1 MSRPGPAALPLDA
14 INRPVGRSLTEKH
27 AMAFIEI
34 KNLFK
39 HFKKVVAIDHIDLEV
54 KEGEMLTLLGPSGCG
69 KTTTLRCIA
78 GLEKPDEGDIVI
90 DGKSMLAAGFVPP
103 SKRGIGMVFQN
114 YAVWP
119 HMKVFNNVVY
129 GMKLQGVAKQEI
141 AERAR
146 QVLELVGLKGL
157 EDRYPAQLS
166 GGQQQRVALGRALVR
181 NPKVMLLDEP
191 LSNLDAK
198 LREKMR
204 FEIKS
209 LVRRMGITSVY
220 VTHDQAE
227 AMVISDRIA
236 VMESG
241 QVVQVGTPEDIYRKP
256 ANRFV
261 ADFIGTMN
269 FIPGEI
275 VEVEAESE
283 RAVVRTEFNADM
295 LCTATDIRSASPGQK
310 VNASIRPEDVEV
322 FTEPP
327 SNRQNL
333 FKGTI
338 AHKAY
343 LGNFLYF
350 FVNINNTM
358 IRAQVPHYLPQEE
371 GQELYLF
378 LNPEKSML
386 LF

>member
-1 MSRPGPAALPLDA
+1 
-14 INRPVGRSLTEKH
+14 
-27 AMAFIEI
+27 MAFIEI
-34 KNLFK
+34 QNLFK
-39 HFKKVVAIDHIDLEV
+39 RFKDVVAVNRIQLEV
-54 KEGEMLTLLGPSGCG
+54 NQGEMLTLLGPSGCG

-90 DGKSMLAAGFVPP
+90 DGQPMLSQGFVQP

-119 HMKVFNNVVY
+119 HMKVYNNIVY
-129 GMKLQGVAKQEI
+129 GLKIQKMSRQQIKEK
-141 AERAR
+141 AR
-146 QVLELVGLKGL
+146 KVLELVGLSGL

-166 GGQQQRVALGRALVR
+166 GGQQQRVALARALVG
-181 NPKVMLLDEP
+181 NPKVLLLDEP

-198 LREKMR
+198 LREELR

-236 VMESG
+236 VMDSG
-241 QVVQVGTPEDIYRKP
+241 NVVQIGNAQEIYKQP

-269 FIPGEI
+269 FMAGEI
-275 VEVEAESE
+275 VQIMQDTDEAY
-283 RAVVRTEFNADM
+283 VRTVFSEKM
-295 LCTATDIRSASPGQK
+295 LCKTAGSPVTISGEK
-310 VNASIRPEDVEV
+310 VFASIRPEDVEV

-327 SNRQNL
+327 QAKENV

-343 LGNFLYF
+343 LGNFLFF
-350 FVNINNTM
+350 FVSVNDTM
-358 IRAQVPHYLPQEE
+358 IRVQVPHHLPQEE

-378 LNPEKSML
+378 LNPQKCMV

>member
-1 MSRPGPAALPLDA
+1 
-14 INRPVGRSLTEKH
+14 
-27 AMAFIEI
+27 MAFIEI

-39 HFKKVVAIDHIDLEV
+39 RFKKVVAVNRIQLEV
-54 KEGEMLTLLGPSGCG
+54 NEGEMLTLLGPSGCG

-78 GLEKPDEGDIVI
+78 GLERPEEGDIII
-90 DGKSMLAAGFVPP
+90 DGKPMLSEGFVQP

-119 HMKVFNNVVY
+119 HMKVFNNIVY
-129 GMKLQGVAKQEI
+129 GLKIQKIPRQTIQEK
-141 AERAR
+141 AR
-146 QVLELVGLKGL
+146 QVLELTGLNGL
-157 EDRYPAQLS
+157 EERYPSQLS
-166 GGQQQRVALGRALVR
+166 GGQQQRVALARALVS
-181 NPKVMLLDEP
+181 NPKVLLLDEP

-198 LREKMR
+198 LREELR

-236 VMESG
+236 VMDSG
-241 QVVQVGTPEDIYRKP
+241 NVVQIGTAQEIYKKP

-269 FIPGEI
+269 FMSGE
-275 VEVEAESE
+275 VVQVLQDTD
-283 RAVVRTEFNADM
+283 AVYVRTEFSEKM
-295 LCTATDIRSASPGQK
+295 LCTTPDTTETTPGKK
-310 VNASIRPEDVEV
+310 VYASIRPEDVEV

-327 SNRQNL
+327 QARENL

-350 FVNINNTM
+350 FVNIDGTM
-358 IRAQVPHYLPQEE
+358 IRVQVTHHVPKEE

-378 LNPEKSML
+378 LNPQKCMIL
-386 LF
+386 L

>member
-1 MSRPGPAALPLDA
+1 M
-14 INRPVGRSLTEKH
+14 NR
-27 AMAFIEI
+27 IQ
-34 KNLFK
+34 
-39 HFKKVVAIDHIDLEV
+39 LEV
-54 KEGEMLTLLGPSGCG
+54 NKGEMLTLLGPSGCG

-78 GLEKPDEGDIVI
+78 GLEKPEEGDIVI
-90 DGKSMLAAGFVPP
+90 DGRSMLSQGFVPS

-119 HMKVFNNVVY
+119 HMKVFSNIVY
-129 GMKLQGVAKQEI
+129 GLKLQKI
-141 AERAR
+141 SKSKIRERAN
-146 QVLELVGLKGL
+146 QVLELVGLAGL

-166 GGQQQRVALGRALVR
+166 GGQQQRVALARALVT
-181 NPKVMLLDEP
+181 NPKVLLLDEP

-198 LREKMR
+198 LREELR

-209 LVRRMGITSVY
+209 LVRRMGITAVY

-236 VMESG
+236 VMDSG
-241 QVVQVGTPEDIYRKP
+241 NVVQIGTAQEIYKQP

-269 FIPGEI
+269 FMSGE
-275 VEVEAESE
+275 VVQFLKDTNQ
-283 RAVVRTEFNADM
+283 VLVRTEFSDKM
-295 LCTATDIRSASPGQK
+295 VCTTPDSTVVSPGAM
-310 VNASIRPEDVEV
+310 VYASIRPEDVQV

-327 SNRQNL
+327 PDSENV

-343 LGNFLYF
+343 LGNFLFF
-350 FVNINNTM
+350 FVNINDTK
-358 IRAQVPHYLPQEE
+358 IRVQVPHHLPHEE

-378 LNPEKSML
+378 LDPQKCMVL
-386 LF
+386 T

>member
-1 MSRPGPAALPLDA
+1 
-14 INRPVGRSLTEKH
+14 
-27 AMAFIEI
+27 MAFIQI
-34 KNLFK
+34 RNLFK
-39 HFKKVVAIDHIDLEV
+39 RFNKVVAVNHIDLEV

-78 GLEKPDEGDIVI
+78 GLEKPEEGDIVI
-90 DGKSMLAAGFVPP
+90 DGKPMLSEGFVHP

-119 HMKVFNNVVY
+119 HMKVYKNIVY
-129 GMKLQGVAKQEI
+129 GLKIQRMSKQSIQEK
-141 AERAR
+141 AQ
-146 QVLELVGLKGL
+146 QVLELVGLNGL
-157 EDRYPAQLS
+157 EERYPGQLS
-166 GGQQQRVALGRALVR
+166 GGQQQRVALARALVS
-181 NPKVMLLDEP
+181 NPKVLLLDEP

-236 VMESG
+236 IMDSG
-241 QVVQVGTPEDIYRKP
+241 KVVQIGTAQEIYKKP

-269 FIPGEI
+269 FMSGE
-275 VEVEAESE
+275 VVQVLQDTD
-283 RAVVRTEFNADM
+283 AVYVRTEFSEKM
-295 LCTATDIRSASPGQK
+295 LCTTNSIEATTPGKK
-310 VNASIRPEDVEV
+310 VYASIRPEDVEV

-327 SNRQNL
+327 QARENL

-338 AHKAY
+338 VHKAY

-350 FVNINNTM
+350 FVSVNDTM
-358 IRAQVPHYLPQEE
+358 IRVQVPHHLPQEE
-371 GQELYLF
+371 GQELYLL
-378 LNPEKSML
+378 LNPQKCMI

>member
-1 MSRPGPAALPLDA
+1 
-14 INRPVGRSLTEKH
+14 
-27 AMAFIEI
+27 MAFIEI
-34 KNLFK
+34 QNLFK
-39 HFKKVVAIDHIDLEV
+39 RFKKVVAINHIHLEV
-54 KEGEMLTLLGPSGCG
+54 EQGEMLTLLGPSGCG

-90 DGKSMLAAGFVPP
+90 DGKPMLSQGFVEP

-119 HMKVFNNVVY
+119 HMKVYNNIVY
-129 GMKLQGVAKQEI
+129 GLKIQKMSRPEMNEKAQK
-141 AERAR
+141 
-146 QVLELVGLKGL
+146 VLELVGLSGL

-166 GGQQQRVALGRALVR
+166 GGQQQRVALARALVG
-181 NPKVMLLDEP
+181 NPKVLLLDEP

-198 LREKMR
+198 LREELR

-236 VMESG
+236 VMDSG
-241 QVVQVGTPEDIYRKP
+241 NVVQIGSAQEIYKQP
-256 ANRFV
+256 ANKFV

-269 FIPGEI
+269 FMPGEV
-275 VEVEAESE
+275 VEVPPDNDGVYIRTDFSE
-283 RAVVRTEFNADM
+283 KI
-295 LCTATDIRSASPGQK
+295 LCTTSGNAAASAGEE
-310 VNASIRPEDVEV
+310 VYASIRPEDVEV

-327 SNRQNL
+327 QALENL
-333 FKGTI
+333 FQGTI
-338 AHKAY
+338 AHRAY

-350 FVNINNTM
+350 FVSVNETM
-358 IRAQVPHYLPQEE
+358 IRVQVPHHLPHEE
-371 GQELYLF
+371 GQELYLY
-378 LNPEKSML
+378 LNPQKCVL
-386 LF
+386 LS

>member
-1 MSRPGPAALPLDA
+1 VAV
-14 INRPVGRSLTEKH
+14 NH
-27 AMAFIEI
+27 IE
-34 KNLFK
+34 
-39 HFKKVVAIDHIDLEV
+39 LEV
-54 KEGEMLTLLGPSGCG
+54 NKGEMLTLLGPSGCG

-78 GLEKPDEGDIVI
+78 GLEKPEEGDIVI
-90 DGKSMLAAGFVPP
+90 DGEPMLSKGFVHP

-119 HMKVFNNVVY
+119 HMKVYKNIVY
-129 GMKLQGVAKQEI
+129 GLKIQRIPKRNIQ
-141 AERAR
+141 ERAQ
-146 QVLELVGLKGL
+146 QVLELVGLSGL
-157 EDRYPAQLS
+157 EERYPAQLS
-166 GGQQQRVALGRALVR
+166 GGQQQRVALARALVG
-181 NPKVMLLDEP
+181 NPKVLLLDEP

-236 VMESG
+236 IMDSG
-241 QVVQVGTPEDIYRKP
+241 NIVQIGVPQEIYERP
-256 ANRFV
+256 VNRFV

-269 FIPGEI
+269 FMSGEI
-275 VEVEAESE
+275 VQVLQDTD
-283 RAVVRTEFNADM
+283 AVYVRTEFSEKM
-295 LCTATDIRSASPGQK
+295 LCKSSGITATTPGEK
-310 VNASIRPEDVEV
+310 VYASIRPEDVGV

-327 SNRQNL
+327 EAGENL

-338 AHKAY
+338 LHKAY

-350 FVNINNTM
+350 FVSVDGTM
-358 IRAQVPHYLPQEE
+358 IRVQVPHRLPQEE
-371 GQELYLF
+371 GEELYLF
-378 LNPEKSML
+378 LDPQKCTI

>member
-1 MSRPGPAALPLDA
+1 
-14 INRPVGRSLTEKH
+14 
-27 AMAFIEI
+27 MAFIEI
-34 KNLFK
+34 QNLFK
-39 HFKKVVAIDHIDLEV
+39 RFQDVVAINRIQLEIDQ
-54 KEGEMLTLLGPSGCG
+54 GEMLTLLGPSGCG

-78 GLEKPDEGDIVI
+78 GLEKPEEGDIVI
-90 DGKSMLAAGFVPP
+90 DGNSMLSRGFIPP

-119 HMKVFNNVVY
+119 HMKVYNNIVY
-129 GMKLQGVAKQEI
+129 GLKILKMSKQQINEK
-141 AERAR
+141 AHK
-146 QVLELVGLKGL
+146 VLEMVGLSGL

-166 GGQQQRVALGRALVR
+166 GGQQQRVALARALVG
-181 NPKVMLLDEP
+181 NPKVLLLDEP

-198 LREKMR
+198 LREELR

-241 QVVQVGTPEDIYRKP
+241 NVVQLGTAQEIYARP

-269 FIPGEI
+269 FMAGEVI
-275 VEVEAESE
+275 EVQKDSD
-283 RAVVRTEFNADM
+283 AVHVRTEFSEKL
-295 LCTATDIRSASPGQK
+295 LCKTSDRAALSPGTE
-310 VNASIRPEDVEV
+310 VYASIRPEDVEV
-322 FTEPP
+322 FTESPQTG
-327 SNRQNL
+327 QNVL
-333 FKGTI
+333 KGTI

-343 LGNFLYF
+343 LGNFLFF
-350 FVNINNTM
+350 FVSVNDTM
-358 IRAQVPHYLPQEE
+358 IRVQVPHYLPQEE
-371 GQELYLF
+371 GHELYLK
-378 LNPEKSML
+378 LDPEKCML
-386 LF
+386 LS

>member
-1 MSRPGPAALPLDA
+1 
-14 INRPVGRSLTEKH
+14 
-27 AMAFIEI
+27 MAFIEI

-39 HFKKVVAIDHIDLEV
+39 RYKKVVAVNHIQLEV
-54 KEGEMLTLLGPSGCG
+54 QQGEMLTLLGPSGCG

-78 GLEKPDEGDIVI
+78 GLERPEEGDIII
-90 DGKSMLAAGFVPP
+90 DGKPMLSRGFVQP

-119 HMKVFNNVVY
+119 HMKVYHNVVY
-129 GMKLQGVAKQEI
+129 GLKIQNVTRQAIQQ
-141 AERAR
+141 RAQ
-146 QVLELVGLKGL
+146 QVLELVGLNGL
-157 EDRYPAQLS
+157 EDRYPSQLS
-166 GGQQQRVALGRALVR
+166 GGQQQRVALARALVR
-181 NPKVMLLDEP
+181 NPKVLLLDEP

-227 AMVISDRIA
+227 AMVISDRVV
-236 VMESG
+236 VMNAGNVEQIG
-241 QVVQVGTPEDIYRKP
+241 CPEEIYAQP

-269 FIPGEI
+269 FIAGEVAEVREDSDSVYIHTVLGKLIRCKKSLDTPAMPG
-275 VEVEAESE
+275 
-283 RAVVRTEFNADM
+283 T
-295 LCTATDIRSASPGQK
+295 K
-310 VNASIRPEDVEV
+310 VFASIRPEDVEV
-322 FTEPP
+322 LVKP
-327 SNRQNL
+327 RQDTDNL
-333 FKGTI
+333 FRGVL

-350 FVNINNTM
+350 FVDINDTM
-358 IRAQVPHYLPQEE
+358 IRIQAPHHVKEEE
-371 GQELYLF
+371 GDELYLY
-378 LNPEKSML
+378 LNPEKCLML
-386 LF
+386 S